1 MLVVK
6 DFPSLDLSFPLCKM
20 DLLGCVTSQGQAG
33 FVIPRVHGAISGVRL
48 QRLWGEPGAKA
59 QWP

>member
-33 FVIPRVHGAISGVRL
+33 FVIPSVHGAISRDQASEALGRA
-48 QRLWGEPGAKA
+48 RS
-59 QWP
+59 